1 MDRRAAQIALF
12 IKQIDE
18 KNNTGEKESDEQV
31 KKRKDN
37 MQSSI
42 QNMSDI
48 SMKLYQEDNLKREE
62 LITGKMVSLRDKI
75 QSEIQKKINKP
86 NGHNKIPDQK
96 RDEDEIV
103 EESGISSPTK
113 K

>member
-12 IKQIDE
+12 IKQINE
-18 KNNTGEKESDEQV
+18 KNNVGGDDSEGQEK
-31 KKRKDN
+31 KHKDN

-48 SMKLYQEDNLKREE
+48 SLKLYQEDNLKREE
-62 LITGKMVSLRDKI
+62 LITGKMSSLRDKI

-86 NGHNKIPDQK
+86 GSLNKIPESKQDQ
-96 RDEDEIV
+96 DEVV
-103 EESGISSPTK
+103 EDNGL
-113 K
+113 

>member
-62 LITGKMVSLRDKI
+62 LITGKMISLRDKI

-86 NGHNKIPDQK
+86 NGINKIPDQK